1 MATKTEKIEVP
12 ITYEEVYVN
21 NKKLR
26 VYDKE
31 EGILSKKD
39 TIAHTASASDDDSIE
54 YHYRPSTPSQRSHGN
69 SKHDQN
75 SSYKIRGE
83 VVALN

>member
-12 ITYEEVYVN
+12 ITNEVYVN

-31 EGILSKKD
+31 EGILSKIND
-39 TIAHTASASDDDSIE
+39 TIAHSVSASDDDSIE
-54 YHYRPSTPSQRSHGN
+54 YHYPPSTPLRAFTWQFKYDH
-69 SKHDQN
+69 N

-83 VVALN
+83 VVH